1 MFWVALFDSLL
12 LVVAWSKIDSTM
24 GSDPATH
31 YAIRDVCHSE
41 PRKLKIIHVGAG
53 ASGLLTA
60 YKSERTLENF
70 QLICYEKYAW
80 T

>member
-12 LVVAWSKIDSTM
+12 VVVAWSKIDSTM
-24 GSDPATH
+24 GSNPATH
-31 YAIRDVCHSE
+31 YAIRDVSHSE

-70 QLICYEKYAW
+70 QLICYEKYA
-80 T
+80 